1 MVRVSF
7 VDGWSVESS
16 GEPPVEVTLAHD
28 AMIHE
33 QRSATTAHGS
43 HSGWYPGGR
52 YVYRRSWQVPTDLA
66 GRRATLVF
74 EGAYH
79 RSRVRVDGADV
90 GGCLSGYT
98 EFEALQPWQA
108 SAQPTRHRC
117 FPTPAGSLAPGT
129 AEHSPSSA
137 RRRTADW

>member
-16 GEPPVEVTLAHD
+16 GEPPVEVTLPHD

-33 QRSATTAHGS
+33 PRSATTAHGS
-43 HSGWYPGGR
+43 HS
-52 YVYRRSWQVPTDLA
+52 
-66 GRRATLVF
+66 
-74 EGAYH
+74 
-79 RSRVRVDGADV
+79 
-90 GGCLSGYT
+90 
-98 EFEALQPWQA
+98 
-108 SAQPTRHRC
+108 
-117 FPTPAGSLAPGT
+117 APGT